1 MLRHDSHA
9 HVERFA
15 ILHKLSLLLSGSPE
29 MVIGVAGERQNLL
42 NICAAAIFLANMQT
56 GKAFSYP
63 FRLRQS
69 CYGA

>member
-1 MLRHDSHA
+1 
-9 HVERFA
+9 
-15 ILHKLSLLLSGSPE
+15 